1 MVLNRP
7 GPIEGSP
14 LTLET
19 LPDPRPDAGEI
30 VVQVAA
36 CGVCRTDL
44 HVIEGELDALRPRI
58 VPGHQAVGT
67 VCARGPGA
75 ERFGIGA
82 RVGVAWLHRACG
94 SCSYCASGAENLCRS
109 PTFTGWHV
117 DGGYAERVKVPEAF
131 AYAVP
136 EIFGAEEAAPLLCA
150 GIIGY
155 RALRRADVR
164 PGCRLGLYGFGSSA
178 HISLQVA
185 RHWDCEVF
193 VVTREPSHRRLALEL
208 GAAWAGGLAEEPPEL
223 LDSAIN
229 FAPVGDLVPPA
240 LRALRP
246 GGTLA
251 CAGIYMSDVP
261 RLDYRKELFQEKTLT
276 STTAN
281 TRRDGEELLALAAE
295 IPIRPR
301 TTPFR
306 LEEANLAL
314 QQLKR
319 GEVVGSAVLL
329 V

>member
-44 HVIEGELDALRPRI
+44 HVIEGELDALRPRV
-58 VPGHQAVGT
+58 VPGHQAVGS

-94 SCSYCASGAENLCRS
+94 SCAYCASGHENLCRS

-136 EIFGAEEAAPLLCA
+136 EIFGAEQAAPFGAPTSGPAA
-150 GIIGY
+150 GWGCTGSDPRHTFRSRS
-155 RALRRADVR
+155 RATGTAR
-164 PGCRLGLYGFGSSA
+164 SS
-178 HISLQVA
+178 
-185 RHWDCEVF
+185 W
-193 VVTREPSHRRLALEL
+193 
-208 GAAWAGGLAEEPPEL
+208 
-223 LDSAIN
+223 
-229 FAPVGDLVPPA
+229 
-240 LRALRP
+240 
-246 GGTLA
+246 
-251 CAGIYMSDVP
+251 
-261 RLDYRKELFQEKTLT
+261 
-276 STTAN
+276 
-281 TRRDGEELLALAAE
+281 
-295 IPIRPR
+295 
-301 TTPFR
+301 
-306 LEEANLAL
+306 
-314 QQLKR
+314 
-319 GEVVGSAVLL
+319 
-329 V
+329 